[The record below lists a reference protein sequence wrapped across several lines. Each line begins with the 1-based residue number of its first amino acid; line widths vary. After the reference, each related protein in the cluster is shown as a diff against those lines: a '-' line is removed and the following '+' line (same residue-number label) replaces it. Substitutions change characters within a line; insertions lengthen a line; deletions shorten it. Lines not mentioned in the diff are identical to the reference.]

1 MRLLATA
8 VLVAGFLL
16 VWTGWTESGAL
27 PEHECPAV
35 DAPEYSYSFETRSWP
50 PGTREC
56 VVLGPD
62 GEILAANT
70 YRPWRD
76 YIAVLLFA
84 LAVAVLRLRP
94 SRVLASLALVV
105 AAGAVWFGIV

>member
-16 VWTGWTESGAL
+16 VWTGWTEYGAV
-27 PEHECPAV
+27 PEQECPAV
-35 DAPEYSYSFETRSWP
+35 DAPEFSYSFETRWWP

-56 VVLGPD
+56 VVLRPD

-76 YIAVLLFA
+76 YVAAALCA

-94 SRVLASLALVV
+94 LRVLASLALVV
-105 AAGAVWFGIV
+105 AAGAVWLGVM

>member
-1 MRLLATA
+1 MRVLAMA

-16 VWTGWTESGAL
+16 VWTGWTEYGTVPA
-27 PEHECPAV
+27 HECPAV
-35 DAPEYSYSFETRSWP
+35 DAPEYRYSFEMRWWP

-56 VVLGPD
+56 VVVAPG
-62 GEILAANT
+62 GEALAANT

-76 YIAVLLFA
+76 YVAVLLCA

-94 SRVLASLALVV
+94 LRVLASLALVV
-105 AAGAVWFGIV
+105 AAGAVWFGAV

>member
-1 MRLLATA
+1 MRLLATVVLA
-8 VLVAGFLL
+8 VGFLL
-16 VWTGWTESGAL
+16 VWTGWTESGAP
-27 PEHECPAV
+27 PEQECPTV
-35 DAPEYSYSFETRSWP
+35 SAPEYSYSSETRWWP

-56 VVLGPD
+56 VVVAPD

-76 YIAVLLFA
+76 YVTVILLA

-94 SRVLASLALVV
+94 SRILASLALAV
-105 AAGAVWFGIV
+105 AGAAVWFGVV

>member
-1 MRLLATA
+1 MRLVAMV

-16 VWTGWTESGAL
+16 VWTGWTEHGAV
-27 PEHECPAV
+27 PERACPTV
-35 DAPEYSYSFETRSWP
+35 EAPEYSYSLETRWWP

-62 GEILAANT
+62 GEMLAANT

-76 YIAVLLFA
+76 YVAVLLLA

-94 SRVLASLALVV
+94 WRVLASLALAV
-105 AAGAVWFGIV
+105 AAGAVWFGVV